1 MVTGSVKRMEHK
13 DLVREEFTRQ
23 ANDYATAPAILDA
36 EHLSKLVDLVAPPR
50 DARVLEVA
58 TGPGHVAMA
67 FAAVCRE
74 VVGID
79 LTDAPL
85 RIAEKMRAE
94 RGLSNVR
101 FQKGDVE
108 SRLPFED
115 GEFDVVVCRFAIHH
129 FAEPD
134 KVIAEMVRV
143 CRADG
148 LVAIEDLIASEQPE
162 RAAYYNEFE
171 RLRDTSHTSAL
182 AMSELIK
189 MMGVAGLEI
198 VRFTSHGYRT
208 PVSQWIK
215 AAKASPERAAKAI
228 EMVERDAKEDL
239 SGARPVR
246 IDGELY
252 FTYRIA
258 MLVMRKLA

>member
-1 MVTGSVKRMEHK
+1 MAAMGNIEHK

-23 ANDYATAPAILDA
+23 ANDYAAAPAIRDA
-36 EHLSKLVDLVAPPR
+36 EHLRKLVEIVAPPR

-85 RIAEKMRAE
+85 KIAEKMRSE
-94 RGLSNVR
+94 RGITNVS

-108 SRLPFED
+108 SRLPFEE
-115 GEFDVVVCRFAIHH
+115 GVFDVVVCRFAIHH
-129 FAEPD
+129 FAEPE
-134 KVIAEMVRV
+134 KVIAEMARV
-143 CRADG
+143 CRTDG

-182 AMSELIK
+182 AMSELVR
-189 MMGVAGLEI
+189 MMGAAGLEI
-198 VRFTSHGYRT
+198 LRFTSHGYRVA
-208 PVSQWIK
+208 VSQWLK
-215 AAKASPERAAKAI
+215 TAHTSPERAAKAI
-228 EMVERDAKEDL
+228 AMVERDAVEDL

-246 IDGELY
+246 IEGELH

-258 MLVMRKLA
+258 MLVTRKLR

>member
-1 MVTGSVKRMEHK
+1 MEHK

-23 ANDYATAPAILDA
+23 ANDYATAPAIRDA
-36 EHLSKLVDLVAPPR
+36 EHLRKLVEIVAPAA

-85 RIAEKMRAE
+85 KIAETMRAE
-94 RGLSNVR
+94 RGIANVS

-108 SRLPFED
+108 SRLPFKD

-129 FAEPD
+129 FAAPE
-134 KVIAEMVRV
+134 KVIAEMARV

-148 LVAIEDLIASEQPE
+148 LVAIEDLIASERPE

-189 MMGVAGLEI
+189 MMGAAGPRDSEVHVAWIPHSGLAMDQGGEC
-198 VRFTSHGYRT
+198 VTGARGEGSCDG
-208 PVSQWIK
+208 
-215 AAKASPERAAKAI
+215 RAGRARRSKRRA
-228 EMVERDAKEDL
+228 
-239 SGARPVR
+239 SGANRR
-246 IDGELY
+246 
-252 FTYRIA
+252 
-258 MLVMRKLA
+258 

>member
-1 MVTGSVKRMEHK
+1 MEHK

-23 ANDYATAPAILDA
+23 AADYATAPAIVDI
-36 EHLSKLVDLVAPPR
+36 EHLRKLVEIVAPPA

-67 FAAVCRE
+67 FAPLCRE

-85 RIAEKMRAE
+85 KIAERMRTE
-94 RGLSNVR
+94 RGLGNVR

-108 SRLPFED
+108 SRLPFND

-129 FAEPD
+129 FAAPE
-134 KVIAEMVRV
+134 KVIAEMARV
-143 CRADG
+143 CRTGG
-148 LVAIEDLIASEQPE
+148 LVAIEDLIASEQPK
-162 RAAYYNEFE
+162 RAAYYNQFE
-171 RLRDTSHTSAL
+171 RLRDTLHTSAL
-182 AMSELIK
+182 AMSELIR
-189 MMGVAGLEI
+189 MMGAAGLEI
-198 VRFTSHGYRT
+198 VRFTSHGYRVA
-208 PVSQWIK
+208 VSQWIK
-215 AAKASPERAAKAI
+215 AAHTSPERAAKALA
-228 EMVERDAKEDL
+228 MVQRDADEDL

-246 IDGELY
+246 IDGQLH

-258 MLVMRKLA
+258 MLVTRKLPARVV

>member
-1 MVTGSVKRMEHK
+1 MEHK
-13 DLVREEFTRQ
+13 DLGREEFTRQ
-23 ANDYATAPAILDA
+23 ENDYRTWPAILDP
-36 EHLSKLVDLVAPPR
+36 EHRGKLLEIGAPPADR
-50 DARVLEVA
+50 RVLEVA
-58 TGPGHVAMA
+58 PGPGHVAMA
-67 FAAVCRE
+67 FAPVCRE

-85 RIAEKMRAE
+85 KIAETLRAE
-94 RGLSNVR
+94 RGLTNVS
-101 FQKGDVE
+101 FKKGDVE
-108 SRLPFED
+108 SRLPFKD
-115 GEFDVVVCRFAIHH
+115 GEFDVVVCRFAVHH
-129 FAEPD
+129 FVFPV
-134 KVIAEMVRV
+134 KVVSEMARV

-182 AMSELIK
+182 AMSELIR
-189 MMGVAGLEI
+189 MMGAAGLEI

-215 AAKASPERAAKAI
+215 PANASPERAAKAI
-228 EMVERDAKEDL
+228 AMVERDAEEDL

-246 IDGELY
+246 IDGEMY

-258 MLVMRKLA
+258 MLVTRKLR